1 MGFTRNCYKNCDF
14 RDFLKRVGV
23 GELRLPVLKRI
34 PVIFLALALV
44 LPLSAAV
51 EEDHDH
57 DHPETARVTPDPAER
72 IHSLEVDYEIHRDG
86 VVTFEQRFKLGVAGV
101 AIRRGPVLNFLTVFQ
116 GPAGLILD
124 TELEILE
131 VTRDGAPEPFRA
143 DHKSGFVTLFIG
155 SEAHDLE
162 HRGHDYV
169 IKGRMREDWR
179 RDEDEFSAVIDLV
192 GALPTLPIDA
202 AVATVRLPEGVPVL
216 RYTPA
221 LTGVD
226 PEAERHGPAW
236 RAEAAGNRIRV
247 EATAPMG
254 ENRSFFLNLAW
265 PSATFATKSQWM
277 LVMKQ
282 HPRLPLAA
290 FSGLVLCWALLIL
303 VRRALQR

>member
-1 MGFTRNCYKNCDF
+1 
-14 RDFLKRVGV
+14 V
-23 GELRLPVLKRI
+23 GEFRLPVLKRI
-34 PVIFLALALV
+34 PAILLLVTLAL
-44 LPLSAAV
+44 PLGAAV

-86 VVTFEQRFKLGVAGV
+86 VVSFEQRFKLGVAGV
-101 AIRRGPVLNFLTVFQ
+101 AIRRGPVLNYLTVFQ
-116 GPAGLILD
+116 GPGGLVLD

-131 VTRDGAPEPFRA
+131 VTRDGTSETFRA
-143 DHKSGFVTLFIG
+143 DYQSGFLSLYLG
-155 SEAHDLE
+155 DKDRDLE
-162 HRGHDYV
+162 HRDHDYV

-179 RDEDEFSAVIDLV
+179 RGEGEFSTVIDLV

-216 RYTPA
+216 RYTPSV
-221 LTGVD
+221 TGVD

-290 FSGLVLCWALLIL
+290 FSGLVLCWALLLL
-303 VRRALQR
+303 VRRMVRR

>member
-1 MGFTRNCYKNCDF
+1 MGEF
-14 RDFLKRVGV
+14 
-23 GELRLPVLKRI
+23 RLPHLKRI

-44 LPLSAAV
+44 LPLSVAV

-57 DHPETARVTPDPAER
+57 DHPEVARVTADPAER
-72 IHSLEVDYEIHRDG
+72 IHLLEVDYEIHRDG

-101 AIRRGPVLNFLTVFQ
+101 AIRRGPVLNYLTVFQ
-116 GPAGLILD
+116 GPGGLVLD

-131 VTRDGAPEPFRA
+131 VTRDGAPETFRA
-143 DHKSGFVTLFIG
+143 DYQSGFVSLYLG
-155 SEAHDLE
+155 DKDRDLE
-162 HRGHDYV
+162 HRSHDYV

-179 RDEDEFSAVIDLV
+179 RGEGEFSTVIDLV
-192 GALPTLPIDA
+192 GAFPTLPIDA
-202 AVATVRLPEGVPVL
+202 AVATVRLPEGVAVL
-216 RYTPA
+216 RYTPSV
-221 LTGVD
+221 TGVD

-303 VRRALQR
+303 MRRAVRRREG

>member
-1 MGFTRNCYKNCDF
+1 
-14 RDFLKRVGV
+14 V

-34 PVIFLALALV
+34 PVIFLAITLAL
-44 LPLSAAV
+44 PLGAAV

-57 DHPETARVTPDPAER
+57 DHPETARVTADPAER

-86 VVTFEQRFKLGVAGV
+86 VVTFEQRFQLGVAGV
-101 AIRRGPVLNFLTVFQ
+101 AIRRGPVLNYLTVFQ
-116 GPAGLILD
+116 GPGGLVLD

-162 HRGHDYV
+162 HRSHDYV

-236 RAEAAGNRIRV
+236 RADAAGNRIRV

-303 VRRALQR
+303 VRRAMRR